1 MGLVGSSISGR
12 MFVVGRLVRCMP
24 LDVDMMSSPG
34 RTSMEILDGYLFLFL
49 ACFFFLFSN
58 YDLTTTICL
67 TYTTIFSERINT

>member
-12 MFVVGRLVRCMP
+12 MFVVGWLVRCMP

-67 TYTTIFSERINT
+67 TYTTIF